1 MLYKGKFMSLIGFK
15 LCCGI
20 FNNRGKD
27 SNNSSSNNNS
37 SNKDDSNCFN
47 KFR

>member
-1 MLYKGKFMSLIGFK
+1 MSLIGFK

-20 FNNRGKD
+20 FNNRDKD

-37 SNKDDSNCFN
+37 NNKDDSNCFN

>member
-1 MLYKGKFMSLIGFK
+1 MSLIGFK

-20 FNNRGKD
+20 FNNRDKD
-27 SNNSSSNNNS
+27 SNNSSNNNNS
-37 SNKDDSNCFN
+37 NNKDDSNCFN

>member
-1 MLYKGKFMSLIGFK
+1 MSLIGFK

-20 FNNRGKD
+20 FNNRDKD
-27 SNNSSSNNNS
+27 SNNSSSN
-37 SNKDDSNCFN
+37 NKDDSNCFN

>member
-1 MLYKGKFMSLIGFK
+1 MSLIGFK

-20 FNNRGKD
+20 FNNRDKD
-27 SNNSSSNNNS
+27 SNNSSNNNS
-37 SNKDDSNCFN
+37 SNNKDGSNFFN